1 MSGSYTANP
10 NLIPDIEA
18 FEERAAI
25 AQYDGGL
32 TLDVAED
39 LAAQD
44 QGFGSVADYWR
55 WLATY
60 VVNRG
65 LAKANQ
71 K

>member
-1 MSGSYTANP
+1 
-10 NLIPDIEA
+10 
-18 FEERAAI
+18 
-25 AQYDGGL
+25 
-32 TLDVAED
+32 VAED

>member
-1 MSGSYTANP
+1 MSSSHKADLR
-10 NLIPDIEA
+10 LIPDIEA
-18 FEERAAI
+18 FEEWAAI
-25 AQYDGGL
+25 EQFNGGR
-32 TLDVAED
+32 TLDEAED
-39 LAAQD
+39 LAAQG

-71 K
+71 Q